1 MQLRDQV
8 VDKRVIEREIRR
20 GALNGQELVDHLAT
34 DRDNIQRSEWVTVTV
49 EGRRT
54 PTPPATRDDS

>member
-1 MQLRDQV
+1 MEHRDQI

-20 GALNGQELVDHLAT
+20 GALNGQELTDHLAAHLENT
-34 DRDNIQRSEWVTVTV
+34 PRSEWVTVTV

-54 PTPPATRDDS
+54 PTTPSGKNDS